1 MTPAAPAVELR
12 SLSVQYSRGRTTVS
26 ALSDVSL
33 EVPRGQFLSI
43 VGQSGSGKSTL
54 LHVVAGLETPSDGDV
69 LVEGRSVA
77 AMADDALTDMRRT
90 RVGIVFQFF
99 NLLPNISALDN
110 VSLPLR
116 MSGVGSGEARARA
129 TAALDRVGLGQ
140 NGHHRPAE
148 LSGGEMQ
155 RVAIARALAIEP
167 AIILADEPTGNLDT
181 LSGTDILELLRA
193 SSRDHGV
200 TVILVTH
207 SEIAAAYGDRVIT
220 LRDGR
225 VIDDM
230 MTRPEKPRPHLH
242 PVS

>member
-12 SLSVQYSRGRTTVS
+12 HLSVQYSRGRTTVS

-54 LHVVAGLETPSDGDV
+54 LHVVAGLETPSEGDV

-116 MSGVGSGEARARA
+116 MSGVGSSEARARA

-181 LSGTDILELLRA
+181 LAGTDILELLRA
-193 SSRDHGV
+193 SNREHGV